1 MSSLGFI
8 QHVALFSVVGMFY
21 QHSTETFCQI
31 VLPSTIMHF
40 SFSNSHSS
48 NFFFA
53 FQQSSAN
60 KFSLMHSHLH
70 FRRKC
75 KFSSYYWCECIKAF
89 TPIVFLFLFIY
100 FSSIFFRR
108 FSPINYSF
116 ILCAISTILV
126 PKCSPC
132 SGHSCYYIL

>member
-75 KFSSYYWCECIKAF
+75 KFSSY
-89 TPIVFLFLFIY
+89 FIY
-100 FSSIFFRR
+100 LLPYVFCRLTTSAYFVR
-108 FSPINYSF
+108 FQPFLYQNVQLVLDIY
-116 ILCAISTILV
+116 AISFGFSNFYTF
-126 PKCSPC
+126 
-132 SGHSCYYIL
+132 